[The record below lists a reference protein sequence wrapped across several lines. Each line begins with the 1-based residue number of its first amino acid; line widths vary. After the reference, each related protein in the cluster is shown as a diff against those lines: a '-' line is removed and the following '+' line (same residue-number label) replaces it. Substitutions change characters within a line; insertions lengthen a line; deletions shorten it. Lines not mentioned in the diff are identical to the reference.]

1 MLKNFVTHA
10 TKTTLLATISGL
22 AFMVATPSF
31 AQQSTLAAASEPE
44 RGIETVVVTA
54 QRREENLQSVPL
66 SVSAFSA
73 AQIQARGLTDMS
85 RLENSVPG
93 LTFGRSGVDARP
105 AIRGV
110 RTENVGVN
118 GDTTIGFFIDGVYQ
132 SRAAQATLGFVDLD
146 RVEVLRGPQGTLY
159 GRNTF
164 GGNIS
169 IATAQPRIGQFKSGL
184 DVTIGENNKVRIEP
198 FINIPISDTAALR
211 LSGASEDDDGYVKN
225 VNPSG
230 NNLFDEKTRYMRAAL
245 LLKPTDQ
252 LTATIKIDRGTRGGA
267 GGSAFG
273 YKLAGTFFDVPS
285 NQQLFNATP
294 IRNLNTRGGNRDG
307 VVDAPLTIDA
317 GIPLFAAGDP
327 YTIDTDQKTIL
338 DLTSTGASANIAYE
352 FGSFTLKSI
361 IGFADFEAIRTSDTD
376 FSASTIGTDY
386 QLTSAKTFSQE
397 FQILSRGE
405 GPLSYVVGAYYFD
418 DELRGVFINEQVPR
432 TIRGVGAPVSL
443 PVAGAGFYDEQRADT
458 TSIAAYAQGSYA
470 VTEALK
476 LTAGLRFTRD
486 TKDFKFANA
495 AAVLPLAGTPPNPV
509 GTAITLATGG
519 IPASAFG
526 SKGAP
531 TNCVFAATAIQP
543 RPGFACLAANTAV
556 LTGATYDT
564 AEFEKLTWRIAA
576 DYQLTEDNLF
586 YGSVSTG
593 FRSGGFNSGQNQAAL
608 TPTFKPEEVTA
619 FEIGSKNRF
628 LDNTLQL
635 NVAAFFN
642 QYDSLQEQRQIP
654 AGNTT
659 LSIIENSGKAEA
671 KGAEVEA
678 SWRPIDNL
686 TLNLSLSVLD
696 AVYTDYTNVPLPFGT
711 SIVVAD
717 ATQLTPTV
725 VNGITIAN
733 AGQRR
738 VFAPGYNCGPVPGT
752 GTGAV
757 GAPALAFGCDLT
769 GKKLPYASDYS
780 GSFSAQYVFD
790 LGGLGQVTPL
800 AVLTFN
806 SGFYGQPANSI
817 LDKQDAYTK
826 LDLRVTWDINDNL
839 SLAAYVNNVTDEATA
854 TRFVWGGGG
863 AMQASYAPPKLWGI
877 KANLRF

>member
-1 MLKNFVTHA
+1 MHTIVTPRIG
-10 TKTTLLATISGL
+10 KSTLFATIS
-22 AFMVATPSF
+22 AFAFFVASPSF
-31 AQQSTLAAASEPE
+31 AQQAPVASTEAE

-73 AQIQARGLTDMS
+73 AQIKARGLTDMS

-132 SRAAQATLGFVDLD
+132 SRAAQATLGFVDLE

-169 IATAQPRIGQFKSGL
+169 ISTAQPRLGQFTGGM
-184 DVTIGENNKVRIEP
+184 DVTFGENNKIRVEP
-198 FINIPISDTAALR
+198 FVNVPLTDATALR
-211 LSGASEDDDGYVKN
+211 LSAAFEDDDGYVEN

-230 NNLFDEKTRYMRAAL
+230 NNLFDEKTRYVRAAL
-245 LLKPTDQ
+245 LVKPSEE
-252 LTATIKIDRGTRGGA
+252 LTATFKVDHSTRGGA

-273 YKLAGTFFDVPS
+273 YKLVGTFYDVPS

-294 IRNLNTRGGNRDG
+294 LRNLNTRGGNRDG
-307 VVDAPLTIDA
+307 VIDAPLTIDG
-317 GIPLFAAGDP
+317 GIPLFAPNDP
-327 YTIDTDQKTIL
+327 YLIDTDQKTIL
-338 DLTSTGASANIAYE
+338 DLKSTSASANIAYD
-352 FGSFTLKSI
+352 FGAFTIKSI
-361 IGFADFEAIRTSDTD
+361 TGFSDFSAVRTSDTD
-376 FSASTIGTDY
+376 FSASTIGVDY

-397 FQILSRGE
+397 LQLLSNGD
-405 GPLSYVVGAYYFD
+405 GPFTYVLGAYYFD
-418 DELRGVFINEQVPR
+418 DELRGVFINEQFPR
-432 TIRGVGAPVSL
+432 TVRGVGAPVTL
-443 PVAGAGFYDEQRADT
+443 PVAGGGFYDEQRADT
-458 TSIAAYAQGSYA
+458 SSIAAYAQGSYD

-476 LTAGLRFTRD
+476 LTAGIRFTRD

-495 AAVLPLAGTPPNPV
+495 AAVLPLTGSPPNPV
-509 GTAITLATGG
+509 GTAINLGTGG

-526 SKGAP
+526 VRGGA
-531 TNCVFAATAIQP
+531 TNCVFAATAVQP
-543 RPGFACLAANTAV
+543 RPGFACLAANPAV

-564 AEFEKLTWRIAA
+564 AEFEKVTWRLGA
-576 DYQLTEDNLF
+576 DYQLSDNNLL
-586 YGSVSTG
+586 YASVSTG

-608 TPTFKPEEVTA
+608 TPTFEPEEVTA

-628 LDNTLQL
+628 FDNTLQL
-635 NVAAFFN
+635 NVSAFFN
-642 QYDSLQEQRQIP
+642 QYDALQEQRQIP
-654 AGNTT
+654 VGNTT

-671 KGAEVEA
+671 TGAEIEA
-678 SWRPIDNL
+678 VWRPIDDL
-686 TLNLSLSVLD
+686 TLNLSLSVLN
-696 AVYTDYTNVPLPFGT
+696 AEYTEYRDVPLPFGT
-711 SIVVAD
+711 SILVTD
-717 ATQLTPTV
+717 AAQLTPTV
-725 VNGITIAN
+725 VNGVTIAN

-738 VFAPGYNCGPVPGT
+738 VFAPGYNCGLVAGT
-752 GTGAV
+752 GGV
-757 GAPALAFGCDLT
+757 GQAAAAFACDLT

-780 GSFSAQYVFD
+780 GSVSAQYVFD
-790 LGGLGQVTPL
+790 LGAMGRVTPL
-800 AVLTFN
+800 ATLTFN

-826 LDLRVTWDINDNL
+826 LDLRVTWDVNDNL
-839 SLAAYVNNVTDEATA
+839 SLAGFVNNATDEVTA

-863 AMQASYAPPKLWGI
+863 ALQASYAPPRLWGM
-877 KANLRF
+877 KASVRF

>member
-1 MLKNFVTHA
+1 MRNNLVTHA
-10 TKTTLLATISGL
+10 AKLTLLATISGL
-22 AFMVATPSF
+22 ALGAATPSF
-31 AQQSTLAAASEPE
+31 AEQSASGATAEPG

-105 AIRGV
+105 AMRGV

-169 IATAQPRIGQFKSGL
+169 IATAQPLIGQFKSGL
-184 DVTIGENNKVRIEP
+184 DVTVGQNNKVRIEP
-198 FINIPISDTAALR
+198 FVNMPLSSYAALR
-211 LSGASEDDDGYVKN
+211 ISGAYEDDNGYVKN

-230 NNLFDEKTRYMRAAL
+230 NNLFDEKTRYVRAAL
-245 LLKPTDQ
+245 LLNPTDQ
-252 LTATIKIDRGTRGGA
+252 LTATIKVDRGTRGGA

-273 YKLAGTFFDVPS
+273 YKLAGTFFDIPS

-294 IRNLNTRGGNRDG
+294 IRNLNTRGGNRDA

-327 YTIDTDQKTIL
+327 YTIDTDQKTLL
-338 DLTSTGASANIAYE
+338 DLTSTNASANIAYE
-352 FGSFTLKSI
+352 FSAFTLKSI
-361 IGFADFEAIRTSDTD
+361 TGFADFEAVRTSDTD
-376 FSASTIGTDY
+376 FSASKIGTDY

-397 FQILSRGE
+397 LQILSSGE
-405 GPLSYVVGAYYFD
+405 GPLSYVAGAYYFD
-418 DELRGVFINEQVPR
+418 DKLRGVFINEQVPR
-432 TIRGVGAPVSL
+432 IIRGVGAPVSL
-443 PVAGAGFYDEQRADT
+443 PVAGAGFYDEQRANT
-458 TSIAAYAQGSYA
+458 KSIAAYGQASYA
-470 VTEALK
+470 VTTALK
-476 LTAGLRFTRD
+476 LTAGFRYTRD

-495 AAVLPLAGTPPNPV
+495 NSVLPLAGAPPSPV

-519 IPASAFG
+519 IPASAYG

-531 TNCVFAATAIQP
+531 TNCVFSASAIQP
-543 RPGFACLAANTAV
+543 RPGFACLTANTAV

-564 AEFEKLTWRIAA
+564 AEFKKLTWRLAA

-619 FEIGSKNRF
+619 YEIGSKNRF
-628 LDNTLQL
+628 FDNTLQL

-642 QYDSLQEQRQIP
+642 KYGSLQEQRQIP

-671 KGAEVEA
+671 KGAEFEA
-678 SWRPIDNL
+678 IWRPVDKL
-686 TLNLSLSVLD
+686 TLNLALSVLD
-696 AVYTDYTNVPLPFGT
+696 AKYTDYTNVPLPFGT
-711 SIVVAD
+711 AILVPD
-717 ATQLTPTV
+717 ATKLTPTV

-733 AGQRR
+733 VGQRR
-738 VFAPGYNCGPVPGT
+738 VFAPGYDCGPVPGT
-752 GTGAV
+752 GTGAA
-757 GAPALAFGCDLT
+757 GAPALAFGCNLT

-780 GSFSAQYVFD
+780 GSFSAQYLFD
-790 LGGLGQVTPL
+790 LGNLGRVTPL
-800 AVLTFN
+800 AVLAFN

-817 LDKQDAYTK
+817 LDKQKAYTK
-826 LDLRVTWDINDNL
+826 LDLRVTWDINDKL
-839 SLAAYVNNVTDEATA
+839 SLAAFGNNVTDQATA

-863 AMQASYAPPKLWGI
+863 ALQASYAPPKLWGL
-877 KANLRF
+877 KASVRF

>member
-1 MLKNFVTHA
+1 MLNNFVTHA

-31 AQQSTLAAASEPE
+31 AQQSAAEATAEPE

-54 QRREENLQSVPL
+54 QRREENLQNVPL

-198 FINIPISDTAALR
+198 FINIPISEKAALR
-211 LSGASEDDDGYVKN
+211 ISGASEDDDGYVKN

-245 LLKPTDQ
+245 LLKPTDK

-273 YKLAGTFFDVPS
+273 YKLAGTFFDIPS

-307 VVDAPLTIDA
+307 VVDAPLTIDT

-361 IGFADFEAIRTSDTD
+361 TGFADFEAVRTSDTD

-397 FQILSRGE
+397 FQLLSRGE

-495 AAVLPLAGTPPNPV
+495 AAVLPLTGTPPNPV

-526 SKGAP
+526 SRGAP
-531 TNCVFAATAIQP
+531 TNCVFAATVIQP
-543 RPGFACLAANTAV
+543 RPGFACLDANRAV

-564 AEFEKLTWRIAA
+564 AEFEKLTWRLAA

-586 YGSVSTG
+586 YGSISTG

-608 TPTFKPEEVTA
+608 TPTFDPEEVTA
-619 FEIGSKNRF
+619 FEVGSKNRF
-628 LDNTLQL
+628 FDNTLQL
-635 NVAAFFN
+635 NLAAFFN

-671 KGAEVEA
+671 TGAEIEA
-678 SWRPIDNL
+678 IWRPIDDL

-696 AVYTDYTNVPLPFGT
+696 AKYTDYTNVPLPFGT

-790 LGGLGQVTPL
+790 FGGLGQVTPL
-800 AVLTFN
+800 AVFTFN

-826 LDLRVTWDINDNL
+826 LDLRVTWDVNDNL
-839 SLAAYVNNVTDEATA
+839 SFAAFVNNVTDEATA

-863 AMQASYAPPKLWGI
+863 ALQASYAPPKLWGI